1 MNTGYVGNGYF
12 SVPLHTPIIFT
23 ESGSRTVLRLQAGD
37 ARRDAEDQML
47 QESCPEWVVDVIV
60 HHNLPKFIKIPFYL
74 LPHPSSGIKP
84 LRKDKLSA
92 SDMLQVRKVI
102 EHVYEKMMGSGGSE
116 AGSAAASTTGA
127 ENHSDHRSKSSGPTS
142 PASMSDGDDRASAE
156 ERVELLCQDQVLDPN
171 MDLRTVKHFIWKSGG
186 ELILH
191 YRPLRPT

>member
-1 MNTGYVGNGYF
+1 
-12 SVPLHTPIIFT
+12 LT

-37 ARRDAEDQML
+37 ARRDSEDQML
-47 QESCPEWVVDVIV
+47 QESCPEWLIDVVIN
-60 HHNLPKFIKIPFYL
+60 HNLPKFIKIPFYL

-102 EHVYEKMMGSGGSE
+102 EHVYEKMMIGSSGSE
-116 AGSAAASTTGA
+116 AGSTTGG
-127 ENHSDHRSKSSGPTS
+127 ETNNSNHNNDHRSKSSGPTS
-142 PASMSDGDDRASAE
+142 PASMSDADDRASAE
-156 ERVELLCQDQVLDPN
+156 ERVQLLCQDQLLDPN

-191 YRPLRPT
+191 YRPLRPS

>member
-1 MNTGYVGNGYF
+1 
-12 SVPLHTPIIFT
+12 
-23 ESGSRTVLRLQAGD
+23 
-37 ARRDAEDQML
+37 ML
-47 QESCPEWVVDVIV
+47 QESCPEWLIDVIIN
-60 HHNLPKFIKIPFYL
+60 HNLPKFIKIPFYL

-102 EHVYEKMMGSGGSE
+102 EHVYEKMMIGSAVSE
-116 AGSAAASTTGA
+116 AGSTTGQDNSNSHA
-127 ENHSDHRSKSSGPTS
+127 DHRSKSSGPTS

-191 YRPLRPT
+191 YRPLRPNP